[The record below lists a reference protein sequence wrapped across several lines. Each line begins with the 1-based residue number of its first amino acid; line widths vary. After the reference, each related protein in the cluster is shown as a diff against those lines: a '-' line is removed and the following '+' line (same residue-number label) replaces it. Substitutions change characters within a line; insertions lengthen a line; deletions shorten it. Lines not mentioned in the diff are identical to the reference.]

1 MAVQELLEGAA
12 QAVRG
17 VLGEGTAIYLGR
29 EEQGVKRPC
38 VFLEAEMG
46 GRRPLPFGREELT
59 VTVTAA
65 YLSRDKEEL
74 REALERL
81 TRALSVVELPDETP
95 LRGTQLAGEN
105 GLEQTKV
112 SARYAVVLS
121 QSDGASEPMGS
132 VLQVFALGQ
141 TESARTGPRGG

>member
-12 QAVRG
+12 QSVHG
-17 VLGEGTAIYLGR
+17 VFGEGTAVYLGR

-38 VFLEAEMG
+38 VFLEAEVAD
-46 GRRPLPFGREELT
+46 RRPLPFGREELT
-59 VTVTAA
+59 LTVTAN
-65 YLSRDKEEL
+65 YLSRDNEEL

-81 TRALSVVELPDETP
+81 TRALSVVEFSDGTL

-105 GLEQTKV
+105 GQEKTEV

-121 QSDGASEPMGS
+121 QSEAPGEPMDS
-132 VLQVFALGQ
+132 ILQELVLCAD
-141 TESARTGPRGG
+141 

>member
-1 MAVQELLEGAA
+1 MAVQEVIEGAA

-17 VLGEGTAIYLGR
+17 VFGEGTAIYLGR

-38 VFLEAEMG
+38 VFLEAEAA

-81 TRALSVVELPDETP
+81 TRALSVVELSGGAL
-95 LRGTQLAGEN
+95 LRGTQMTGEN
-105 GLEQTKV
+105 ALEQTKV

-121 QSDGASEPMGS
+121 QTDTPGEPMDS
-132 VLQVFALGQ
+132 ILQELVLCAD
-141 TESARTGPRGG
+141 